1 MEQYV
6 EPGARGS
13 SEVELPH
20 WQHFIVLRK
29 LTRSSLI
36 EIDIVTETDLSIP
49 VVLDDSRSG
58 CYSCSV

>member
-1 MEQYV
+1 VQVEQYV

-29 LTRSSLI
+29 LAKNFLI
-36 EIDIVTETDLSIP
+36 EIDIVEEPGP
-49 VVLDDSRSG
+49 VVLIILYDSRS
-58 CYSCSV
+58 